1 MDGGETTKPPSIETD
16 GGGGQRKQ
24 PTRAE
29 GRDDNDNTIAGS
41 NGFVRRLKQ
50 QSTNEGRTRGEM
62 VIKCLKKEEERTTIE
77 GRGHD
82 YITIK

>member
-1 MDGGETTKPPSIETD
+1 M

-29 GRDDNDNTIAGS
+29 GQDDNNDTIVGS

-50 QSTNEGRTRGEM
+50 QSTNEGGTKGEM
-62 VIKCLKKEEERTTIE
+62 VMKWVNKEEERTTIE

-82 YITIK
+82 DITLK